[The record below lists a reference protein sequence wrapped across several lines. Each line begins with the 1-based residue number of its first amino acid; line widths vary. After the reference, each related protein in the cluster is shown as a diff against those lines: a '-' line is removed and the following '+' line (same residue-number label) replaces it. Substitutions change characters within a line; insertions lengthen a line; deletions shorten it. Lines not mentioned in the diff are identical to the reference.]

1 MENNKYVKVHN
12 LLRMFAVLLAIAVFI
27 GMFAA
32 KQAICPDDALAKYV
46 FVDFKNGA
54 FFGDDAYDYGN
65 IPAFIGYI
73 LVLLGGLA
81 GLAFVFIDEMIGKD
95 LTKKLSFVAGG
106 LMLLGALFIFLTGVF
121 FRAFNSDGVGIKNYH
136 LAAAPIVFGILG
148 AVAGAC
154 NVAAPILEDK
164 GL

>member
-32 KQAICPDDALAKYV
+32 KQAICPDDAFAKYV

-95 LTKKLSFVAGG
+95 LTKKLSFVVGG
-106 LMLLGALFIFLTGVF
+106 VMLLGGLSILLFAPVF
-121 FRAFNSDGVGIKNYH
+121 RLINDVDRDYIVNSAG
-136 LAAAPIVFGILG
+136 AIVFGIL
-148 AVAGAC
+148 ALVAGAC
-154 NVAAPILEDK
+154 NAAAPILEDK

>member
-46 FVDFKNGA
+46 FVDFQNGA

-65 IPAFIGYI
+65 VPAFIGYI
-73 LVLLGGLA
+73 LVLIGGLA

-95 LTKKLSFVAGG
+95 LTKKLSFVVGG
-106 LMLLGALFIFLTGVF
+106 VMLLGGLSILLFAPVF
-121 FRAFNSDGVGIKNYH
+121 RLINDVDRDYIVNSAG
-136 LAAAPIVFGILG
+136 AIVFGIL
-148 AVAGAC
+148 ALVAGAC
-154 NVAAPILEDK
+154 NAAAPILEDK